1 MARLVSPTSAVR
13 DSYIAG
19 ELAMCAEEGV
29 STDLVTDAQENF
41 EEYVQ
46 RRWGRAYALGCS
58 GHGAVVRRPLG
69 VHRHRHRPSSLEPR
83 AGDRRRSYRLS
94 CRACVSPSGER
105 ETDAYRGTQIR
116 ACARAREGSQGQTHA
131 ATPHRRAPTRRTL
144 RRGGG
149 LPSHPLI
156 CACAW
161 GSQGQTHAA
170 TFCGDSDSDRK
181 GREEGQH

>member
-46 RRWGRAYALGCS
+46 RLQNEPTDL
-58 GHGAVVRRPLG
+58 PLWYVDRSEYIG
-69 VHRHRHRPSSLEPR
+69 TVIVRHRLSPELEIVGGHIGFHVVP
-83 AGDRRRSYRLS
+83 
-94 CRACVSPSGER
+94 
-105 ETDAYRGTQIR
+105 AYRRQGNARQMLTEAR
-116 ACARAREGSQGQTHA
+116 RYARARVRVRDRRGQTHA

-144 RRGGG
+144 RRGVGYPHT
-149 LPSHPLI
+149 L
-156 CACAW
+156 
-161 GSQGQTHAA
+161 
-170 TFCGDSDSDRK
+170 
-181 GREEGQH
+181 